1 MDCPIIKDHYGIK
14 VVRDD
19 LLPGGTKSILLASI
33 DNPAINEFVYASPV
47 YGGFQIAISIY
58 CKSVGKRATIFCAK
72 RNVMHPN
79 TLKCIEHGATI
90 VEVPYGY
97 LSVVE
102 KKARE
107 YCEGKHAIH
116 KIVFGASTDEN
127 KLLIKNRVLA
137 AINTLG
143 QEPDE
148 IWCAV
153 GSGTLISG
161 ILLAVSEKVKVFGVQ
176 VGADFKESE
185 SAKNLTII
193 KYPKTFDKESK
204 LKIEFQSM
212 PNYDL
217 KAFEMCLQ
225 QRGGGLV
232 LFWNVL

>member
-1 MDCPIIKDHYGIK
+1 MNYPIIKDHYGIK

-33 DNPAINEFVYASPV
+33 DNPEINEFVYASPV
-47 YGGFQIAISIY
+47 YGGFQIAISMY

-72 RNVMHPN
+72 RNIMHPN
-79 TLKCIEHGATI
+79 TLKCIERGATI
-90 VEVPYGY
+90 IEVPYGY

-107 YCEGKHAIH
+107 YCADNPAIH

-127 KLLIKNRVLA
+127 KQLIKNRVLA
-137 AINTLG
+137 AIKTLG

-176 VGADFKESE
+176 VGADFKES
-185 SAKNLTII
+185 AKNLTII
-193 KYPKTFDKESK
+193 KYPKSFDKESK
-204 LKIEFQSM
+204 LKIEFPSM

-217 KAFEMCLQ
+217 KAFETCLQ